1 MDDTQRSILGGA
13 LGGGAAIAGL
23 ILGFT
28 VSAVAGVVVGIG
40 GICLVLIAW
49 RPGHRSVTPESP
61 TESRESGVVEVIEM
75 PSSESDRRRH
85 LRTRLDHLY
94 QEGQKV
100 LGMPVELI
108 DFRKVSMDWTRDTYE
123 FLGRSL
129 GPEPANGFY
138 YQWNPTQDDGSVATA
153 RTAHGARLQ
162 VLGTIIERS
171 GGLPMR
177 GDWQP

>member
-1 MDDTQRSILGGA
+1 MDDTQRNILGGA
-13 LGGGAAIAGL
+13 LGGGAAIAGV

-28 VSAVAGVVVGIG
+28 VGAVAGVVVGLAG
-40 GICLVLIAW
+40 VGLVLIAW
-49 RPGHRSVTPESP
+49 RPGQKSANPETSAEP
-61 TESRESGVVEVIEM
+61 AVVEVVEVAEM
-75 PSSESDRRRH
+75 PPSETDRRQK
-85 LRTRLDHLY
+85 LRARLDHLY

-108 DFRKVSMDWTRDTYE
+108 DFRKVSMDWTSDTYE

-129 GPEPANGFY
+129 GPESANGFY
-138 YQWNPTQDDGSVATA
+138 YQWSPTQDDGSVATA

-177 GDWQP
+177 GDWKP